1 MISLLG
7 VGVTVA
13 GESTAQVVSP
23 VCSDAD
29 WHGRLVAGDESA
41 LAEIYGAFAP
51 LVTAVAFRVIRD
63 PDAAADVTQEVFVQF
78 WRSPLVYDPGR
89 GSLRAWLALLA
100 HRRAVDWVRA
110 EQRRRGLPLAI
121 AERASDVEAVPVD
134 EVVVDAE
141 TVERVRRGVRG
152 LPSALRVAVE
162 LAFYQGLTYRQV
174 AAELG
179 IPEGTAKSR
188 LRLALQRLAR
198 CLADETIEG

>member
-7 VGVTVA
+7 AGVTVA

-23 VCSDAD
+23 ICSDVE
-29 WHGRLVAGDESA
+29 WHRRLVAGDEAA

-51 LVTAVAFRVIRD
+51 LVTAVAFRVVRD
-63 PDAAADVTQEVFVQF
+63 PDAAADVAQEVFVQF
-78 WRSPLVYDPGR
+78 WRSPLVYDPAR

-100 HRRAVDWVRA
+100 HRRAVDWVRG
-110 EQRRRGLPLAI
+110 EQRRCGLPLAA
-121 AERASDVEAVPVD
+121 AEQASDVEAVPVD
-134 EVVVDAE
+134 EVVTDAD
-141 TVERVRRGVRG
+141 TLERVRHGVRA

-162 LAFYQGLTYRQV
+162 LAFYRGLTYRQV

-188 LRLALQRLAR
+188 LRLALHRLAR
-198 CLADETIEG
+198 CLADEGIEG